1 MKIVQC
7 YSQPS
12 FPTMWVQEL
21 GLQVASIGLE
31 GGHLST
37 LLEGQ
42 TSTFSN
48 PGERRKSHKRTS
60 LPLVDFKGLQIHR
73 LQISSNPSSK
83 LYIMGLNS
91 HFKSSRK
98 N

>member
-48 PGERRKSHKRTS
+48 PGERRKIAHT
-60 LPLVDFKGLQIHR
+60 KGQVFL
-73 LQISSNPSSK
+73 
-83 LYIMGLNS
+83 
-91 HFKSSRK
+91 
-98 N
+98 